1 MADLTVCTV
10 HTTTRPRGKPDT
22 VSPHPSYAAT
32 APPCMHSPPCPSP
45 HKFPF
50 FRVETKNVE
59 QLSRACPA
67 DMMARRYRHACR
79 FRCYQG
85 AHALE
90 PLQTAATHPAVWC
103 GGTPA
108 SRAPYARHPPPH
120 PTAPKKRFSRHRR
133 GSALPRPHICEPP
146 RRCRAAAAAG
156 RPGGRCRRGA
166 IGLGKPCDRG
176 LTGFLH
182 LDTAWNRRRRFR
194 PPFHP
199 PLKRRGRFQRARS
212 RRRGETGKCRTGGTN
227 LNVPQALSALWPK
240 TLFGPIS
247 ILSVAVKI

>member
-1 MADLTVCTV
+1 MHAGSGATRV
-10 HTTTRPRGKPDT
+10 HMRWSRCKRPLRT
-22 VSPHPSYAAT
+22 
-32 APPCMHSPPCPSP
+32 PPCGVEEPLLHEHHTPGTRRLTPPPP
-45 HKFPF
+45 
-50 FRVETKNVE
+50 KNV
-59 QLSRACPA
+59 
-67 DMMARRYRHACR
+67 
-79 FRCYQG
+79 FR
-85 AHALE
+85 
-90 PLQTAATHPAVWC
+90 
-103 GGTPA
+103 
-108 SRAPYARHPPPH
+108 
-120 PTAPKKRFSRHRR
+120 RHRR

-166 IGLGKPCDRG
+166 IGLRKPCDRG

-212 RRRGETGKCRTGGTN
+212 RWRGGTGKCRTGGTN
-227 LNVPQALSALWPK
+227 LNVPQAPSALWPK

-247 ILSVAVKI
+247 ILSVAVKICE

>member
-120 PTAPKKRFSRHRR
+120 PTAPKKPSPPPPPRLSPPKTPYLRPPPPLPRCRRRGAPWGALQEGGYRAWKALRSGAHRVFTSRHRVEPTASV
-133 GSALPRPHICEPP
+133 SATVSPPTKKTRAVPTRPVPL
-146 RRCRAAAAAG
+146 AG
-156 RPGGRCRRGA
+156 GNRKVPNGG
-166 IGLGKPCDRG
+166 
-176 LTGFLH
+176 H
-182 LDTAWNRRRRFR
+182 
-194 PPFHP
+194 
-199 PLKRRGRFQRARS
+199 
-212 RRRGETGKCRTGGTN
+212 
-227 LNVPQALSALWPK
+227 
-240 TLFGPIS
+240 
-247 ILSVAVKI
+247 

>member
-1 MADLTVCTV
+1 
-10 HTTTRPRGKPDT
+10 
-22 VSPHPSYAAT
+22 
-32 APPCMHSPPCPSP
+32 
-45 HKFPF
+45 
-50 FRVETKNVE
+50 
-59 QLSRACPA
+59 
-67 DMMARRYRHACR
+67 MMARRYRHACR

-120 PTAPKKRFSRHRR
+120 PTAPKKRF
-133 GSALPRPHICEPP
+133 PPPPP
-146 RRCRAAAAAG
+146 RLSPPKTPYLRT
-156 RPGGRCRRGA
+156 PPPLPRCRRRGAPWGALQEGA
-166 IGLGKPCDRG
+166 IGLRKPCDRG

-212 RRRGETGKCRTGGTN
+212 RWRGGTGKCRTGGTN
-227 LNVPQALSALWPK
+227 LNVPQAHLALWPK

-247 ILSVAVKI
+247 ILSVAVKICE